1 MAKTQTRKHAE
12 YKASPAHLAAF
23 TAHVAILADT
33 ANASTTPALKA
44 LAAELHQGL
53 TCGSLDINQLTK
65 VFLTGVEQ
73 GGFGCQVAEAV
84 GLLIELIF
92 ADNSRAL
99 HRGVLSA
106 LRRLHDASY
115 KDAINQV
122 LRARILHETAA
133 ALSAQQPH
141 HAVPLQQQ
149 QSAQQQSAQ
158 QQ

>member
-1 MAKTQTRKHAE
+1 MERRTWVWNLNLQHDGIGGRRSRSSMAKTQTRKHAE

-73 GGFGCQVAEAV
+73 VSAVSVVRRQGSGHGPGSENCFSQLQTLTGIGLCVGCKQPV
-84 GLLIELIF
+84 
-92 ADNSRAL
+92 
-99 HRGVLSA
+99 
-106 LRRLHDASY
+106 HD
-115 KDAINQV
+115 
-122 LRARILHETAA
+122 TAT
-133 ALSAQQPH
+133 S
-141 HAVPLQQQ
+141 
-149 QSAQQQSAQ
+149 
-158 QQ
+158 